1 MRDGALRGSQGKE
14 FSPIRRGSRGFAEA
28 PQQTAGVWV
37 VVNHPEMSLFLGL
50 GEASTTKGGPACSR
64 TACPPAQDE
73 HNSFIQELHIHT
85 KDPKSIRHPA
95 TLDNALNLLRIEA
108 SNKGTAFKG
117 DQTASLPLKASRGR
131 KHFLKGE
138 GLPVVVVFC
147 SCSRGYS
154 QVKVAS
160 DWL

>member
-1 MRDGALRGSQGKE
+1 MRGGALRGLQGKE
-14 FSPIRRGSRGFAEA
+14 VPPKSRGGQGFAEA

-64 TACPPAQDE
+64 TACPPAPDE

-117 DQTASLPLKASRGR
+117 DQTASLPLKASREENI
-131 KHFLKGE
+131 F
-138 GLPVVVVFC
+138 
-147 SCSRGYS
+147 
-154 QVKVAS
+154 
-160 DWL
+160 

>member
-1 MRDGALRGSQGKE
+1 MRGRTLRGLQGKE
-14 FSPIRRGSRGFAEA
+14 VPPISRGGQGFAEA

-64 TACPPAQDE
+64 TACPPAPDE

-85 KDPKSIRHPA
+85 KDPKGQCPESSQNRSLKQGDSIQGRSNRQPA
-95 TLDNALNLLRIEA
+95 TE
-108 SNKGTAFKG
+108 SK
-117 DQTASLPLKASRGR
+117 PGR
-131 KHFLKGE
+131 KHFLKGG
-138 GLPVVVVFC
+138 GLPVVVTFC
-147 SCSRGYS
+147 SCSQGYS

-160 DWL
+160 Y